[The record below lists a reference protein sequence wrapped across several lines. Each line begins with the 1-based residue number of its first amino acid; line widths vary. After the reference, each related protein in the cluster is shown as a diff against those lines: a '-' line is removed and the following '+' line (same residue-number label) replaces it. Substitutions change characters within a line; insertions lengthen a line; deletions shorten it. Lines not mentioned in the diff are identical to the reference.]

1 MEYKFV
7 SFDVTDATFSFFTQ
21 VEWDNLIAAARKE
34 LMAESESQWA
44 FAEHT
49 EWETAD
55 VYELLQA
62 MYGEEFFWEEIA

>member
-7 SFDVTDATFSFFTQ
+7 SFDLTDATFSFFTQ

-34 LMAESESQWA
+34 LMAE
-44 FAEHT
+44 HT
-49 EWETAD
+49 DWETVD
-55 VYELLQA
+55 VYDLLQA